1 MVFMAIWVI
10 TRIPDNM
17 ITGRAGS
24 VSQNGLI
31 VEIMQAVYIALQIA
45 AFLYEK
51 RKNKTNDVGTEL
63 T

>member
-1 MVFMAIWVI
+1 
-10 TRIPDNM
+10 M